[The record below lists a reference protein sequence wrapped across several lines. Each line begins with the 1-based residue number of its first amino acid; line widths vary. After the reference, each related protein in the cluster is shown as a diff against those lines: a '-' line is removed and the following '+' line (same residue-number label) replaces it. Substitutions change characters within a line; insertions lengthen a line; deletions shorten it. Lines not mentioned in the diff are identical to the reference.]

1 MRSKA
6 TRGRTSSAEEQMD
19 AKEAFAA
26 NLRAKIQALRQA
38 PPTAARSATIDEDVP
53 VLLARKPK
61 RKRTEA
67 PTAIIA
73 SAPEKTSAIVTPA
86 TKAAV
91 TKPGPT
97 KPAAAVAK
105 PLLAAPKPVT
115 DVASKPMSKSQKKKA
130 KKMTKSV
137 LQASTTTFVSTPR
150 SEPTPAST
158 LPKPTPPTPK
168 LKPTPAAAVETHAKP
183 APIKANAWDILPSDS
198 SSDDE
203 PSVRKPAARAPAPA
217 PSDSDSDDIGPPP
230 TLPARTTPTPTK
242 PAKAANVPTQAA
254 TVSTKDAS
262 ESTKAAIVS
271 AKAAPTTVK
280 RLTRPV
286 YRDASDSETE
296 FASLSTPTMPPR
308 VKPAA
313 PRQQVVDLT
322 NNNARQAPTA
332 AKAKTAITKAAPAKP
347 TKPTPAQPAAP
358 KPVKKPTI
366 PSRKPVKKTT
376 IPSPT
381 PDDAPKPS
389 TLEEAAK
396 AMKRLQARPVAVPVV
411 PAHTKLPAGKAGI
424 YASIIDAA
432 AVEGWDL
439 VEMGRL
445 VRLFCA
451 PFHFKRKSTTKFL
464 QKHCPE
470 FVCADFL
477 EGLNIPLHGHQI
489 VALLRAGSTSPSALS
504 AKLSACLENDVL
516 KIQDDSVLT
525 AFVDLID
532 VATMSRDEIFGFA
545 HGIIE
550 SLRTVD
556 ECCRVLR
563 GLTTHWGQDAV
574 RDLVQRILLSPVF
587 DDLEGDPE
595 ASVSAAFPLL
605 TKLDFPS
612 RLDMEDTN
620 AEGNLDDLCVDDE
633 TIEYDHSSHES
644 DDALEDMEARIAK
657 KRTTRTLRRAT
668 TTAAIEEDQDDDDG
682 SDDESDEE
690 EASVAGESEDDDM
703 PHWKPKAKATRAPA
717 RRSRF
722 ILDEASEDED
732 EPMESDV
739 ESSDEATSD

>member
-1 MRSKA
+1 MRNKA
-6 TRGRTSSAEEQMD
+6 TSSVEEQMN
-19 AKEAFAA
+19 AKEVFAA
-26 NLRAKIQALRQA
+26 NLQAKIQALRQA
-38 PPTAARSATIDEDVP
+38 PPTSARSATADEDMP

-67 PTAIIA
+67 STAAIA
-73 SAPEKTSAIVTPA
+73 SAPKKTNAIVTPA

-91 TKPGPT
+91 TKPTVVTAPAPT
-97 KPAAAVAK
+97 TRPMAAVAK
-105 PLLAAPKPVT
+105 PVLAVPTLVAA
-115 DVASKPMSKSQKKKA
+115 VASKPMSRAQKKKA
-130 KKMTKSV
+130 KKMAKAV
-137 LQASTTTFVSTPR
+137 LQASTTPKS
-150 SEPTPAST
+150 SSTPAST
-158 LPKPTPPTPK
+158 LPKPTPTPAPTK
-168 LKPTPAAAVETHAKP
+168 LKPAPVAAVKTNAKP
-183 APIKANAWDILPSDS
+183 APAKANAWDILPSDS

-203 PSVRKPAARAPAPA
+203 PSVRKHAPRAPAAA

-230 TLPARTTPTPTK
+230 ALPTRTTPAKTATAAQRSNAAPVPTK
-242 PAKAANVPTQAA
+242 TAPVPTKTAPVPTKAAPVPTKAA
-254 TVSTKDAS
+254 TVST
-262 ESTKAAIVS
+262 
-271 AKAAPTTVK
+271 K

-286 YRDASDSETE
+286 YSDASDSETE
-296 FASLSTPTMPPR
+296 FASLSTPTMPPC
-308 VKPAA
+308 VKPAHE
-313 PRQQVVDLT
+313 QVVDLT
-322 NNNARQAPTA
+322 DAKARKAPTT
-332 AKAKTAITKAAPAKP
+332 AKAKTTIAKATPVKT
-347 TKPTPAQPAAP
+347 TKPATAKPAAP
-358 KPVKKPTI
+358 KPVKKT
-366 PSRKPVKKTT
+366 STT
-376 IPSPT
+376 S
-381 PDDAPKPS
+381 DDVPKPS

-396 AMKRLQARPVAVPVV
+396 AMKRLQARPVPMPVV
-411 PAHTKLPAGKAGI
+411 ATELPAGTAGI

-489 VALLRAGSTSPSALS
+489 VSLLRTGSSTPSALS

-525 AFVDLID
+525 AFVNLLD

-563 GLTTHWGQDAV
+563 GLTTHWALDAV

-605 TKLDFPS
+605 TKLEFPS

-620 AEGNLDDLCVDDE
+620 ADGNLDDLCVDDE

-657 KRTTRTLRRAT
+657 KRTTRTLGTKRRPT
-668 TTAAIEEDQDDDDG
+668 TTAANEADQEDE
-682 SDDESDEE
+682 DDEDDEDDDEE
-690 EASVAGESEDDDM
+690 EDSVAGESEDDDL
-703 PHWKPKAKATRAPA
+703 PHWKPKARKALPRAPA

-732 EPMESDV
+732 DPMESDV
-739 ESSDEATSD
+739 ESSEDALSD